1 MTQRNGHSKQKGGR
15 NEKNKKNTRNAMAPS
30 RRLAVDWA
38 AGGWNADGDH
48 HCGPGA
54 DRTDSADGPAGR
66 ERNPAVITTGSS
78 YQTGKGMS
86 IIPGET
92 GENFM
97 NDAEKELEKIVRIL
111 KLMNR
116 EQLHLLYLASLQML

>member
-1 MTQRNGHSKQKGGR
+1 MIPTS
-15 NEKNKKNTRNAMAPS
+15 P
-30 RRLAVDWA
+30 
-38 AGGWNADGDH
+38 
-48 HCGPGA
+48 
-54 DRTDSADGPAGR
+54 
-66 ERNPAVITTGSS
+66 S
-78 YQTGKGMS
+78 YQTETGMS

-97 NDAEKELEKIVRIL
+97 NDNEKELEKMLRIL

>member
-1 MTQRNGHSKQKGGR
+1 MGN
-15 NEKNKKNTRNAMAPS
+15 
-30 RRLAVDWA
+30 A

-48 HCGPGA
+48 HHGSGA
-54 DRTDSADGPAGR
+54 NGTDPANDPAQR
-66 ERNPAVITTGSS
+66 ERAPTMIPTGPS
-78 YQTGKGMS
+78 YQTETGMS

-97 NDAEKELEKIVRIL
+97 NDNEKELEKMLRIL

-116 EQLHLLYLASLQML
+116 EQLHLLYLVTLQML